1 MTERLGRLLSCKL
14 TKRATQTAMQKG
26 AVQHKQETDPKVPRQ
41 EQSMA
46 ERLWEMILERKVDS
60 SYTELG

>member
-1 MTERLGRLLSCKL
+1 
-14 TKRATQTAMQKG
+14 MQKG